1 MSEAKQSPKQFLFK
15 VMFVSTF
22 GNLLFG
28 YDTGVLN
35 GALPYMARPSQLNL
49 DPVLEGLVTSIL
61 LLGAAIG
68 SFFGGR
74 LADRYGRKK
83 MLSFLA
89 VLFFFGAMGC
99 TFSPTAKI
107 MVICRFF
114 LGLAVGGAA
123 TIVPVYLAELAPAE
137 RRGRMVTQGELMIVT
152 GQLLAFTFNAVIGVS
167 MGGAEHVWRYMLS
180 IAAIPAIV
188 LFFGIRI
195 CPESPRWLVVNNR
208 SDEALDILKKARE
221 EDRAVRELKE
231 IQDRI
236 AQDAM
241 QKKASLKDLAT
252 PWIRH
257 IVILAV
263 FLAACQQCTGVNS
276 IMYYGTQIL
285 QKAGFGTEAALVANI
300 ANGVMS
306 VSITFFAFWL
316 LARYGRKKILMGGQ
330 LGIICVLIGISL
342 SSHFLEGTDSLPYII
357 LSLTVSFLGFQQA
370 AVSPATWVLMSEIL
384 PNRIRG
390 MGMGVTIMCLWL
402 VNFCV
407 GFSFPILLEY
417 VGLTYTFFGFAVI
430 NMIALTLVYLFAPE
444 TMGKS
449 LEQIEEMFHKRGEAK
464 A

>member
-1 MSEAKQSPKQFLFK
+1 M
-15 VMFVSTF
+15 
-22 GNLLFG
+22 
-28 YDTGVLN
+28 
-35 GALPYMARPSQLNL
+35 
-49 DPVLEGLVTSIL
+49 
-61 LLGAAIG
+61 
-68 SFFGGR
+68 
-74 LADRYGRKK
+74 
-83 MLSFLA
+83 
-89 VLFFFGAMGC
+89 
-99 TFSPTAKI
+99 
-107 MVICRFF
+107 
-114 LGLAVGGAA
+114 
-123 TIVPVYLAELAPAE
+123 
-137 RRGRMVTQGELMIVT
+137 
-152 GQLLAFTFNAVIGVS
+152 
-167 MGGAEHVWRYMLS
+167 
-180 IAAIPAIV
+180 

-236 AQDAM
+236 ARDAM
-241 QKKASLKDLAT
+241 QKKATLKDLAT

-263 FLAACQQCTGVNS
+263 FLAACRQCTGVNS

-342 SSHFLEGTDSLPYII
+342 SSHFLEGTD
-357 LSLTVSFLGFQQA
+357 
-370 AVSPATWVLMSEIL
+370 IL
-384 PNRIRG
+384 PNRIR
-390 MGMGVTIMCLWL
+390 GMGVTIMCLWL
-402 VNFCV
+402 CV

-430 NMIALTLVYLFAPE
+430 NIIALTPVYFFAPE

-449 LEQIEEMFHKRGEAK
+449 LEQIEEMFHRRGDAK